1 MDEIAR
7 HNKERWEELA
17 GRGVGFSR
25 PYLDLQLESARQ
37 TVDAQGI
44 LGDVSGKDVLCLAS
58 GGGQQSVAF
67 GLLSANVTVLDL
79 SETQLQRDREAAAH
93 YGLPINTVQG
103 DMRDLSRFGDDAF
116 DVVWHAFSIS
126 FVPDAVPVLCQVAR
140 VLRVQGLYRIEFA
153 NPFVAGLDELDWNGN
168 GYPLKQPYVD
178 GGELV
183 FQDPCWEIWNDGG
196 SNQRIKGPREF
207 RHTLSTIVNTLVRLG
222 FIILG
227 AWEETTRAPD
237 ARPGSWDHFTSIAPP
252 YLTFWAAYCPDVFTV
267 LTLPDKNNSS

>member
-58 GGGQQSVAF
+58 GG
-67 GLLSANVTVLDL
+67 
-79 SETQLQRDREAAAH
+79 
-93 YGLPINTVQG
+93 
-103 DMRDLSRFGDDAF
+103 
-116 DVVWHAFSIS
+116 
-126 FVPDAVPVLCQVAR
+126 
-140 VLRVQGLYRIEFA
+140 
-153 NPFVAGLDELDWNGN
+153 

-227 AWEETTRAPD
+227 AWEETMRAPD

-252 YLTFWAAYCPDVFTV
+252 YLTFWAAYCPDVFTE